1 MRRAGIIRKLL
12 TVAMVNGADGK
23 LILEGTVEEPLKGA
37 LFRVRLDEDGRE
49 VLAHLSGKM
58 RIHYIKVVLGDR
70 VRVEFSPYDKN
81 RGRIIERL

>member
-1 MRRAGIIRKLL
+1 M
-12 TVAMVNGADGK
+12 VAMANGADGK
-23 LILEGTVEEPLKGA
+23 LIFEGVVEEPLKGA

-70 VRVEFSPYDKN
+70 VRVEFSPYDQS

>member
-1 MRRAGIIRKLL
+1 M
-12 TVAMVNGADGK
+12 VAMTNGADGK
-23 LILEGTVEEPLKGA
+23 LIFEGSVEEPLKGA
-37 LFRVRLDEDGRE
+37 LFRVRLDEGGRE

-70 VRVEFSPYDKN
+70 VRVEFSPYDPN